1 MNTNEL
7 RDALSAGAGNIDA
20 RADAA
25 LAVDQ
30 AEENLRRRLSEA
42 EGCLVRLREEANR
55 RRYDKDDEALVK
67 LLPLTDAAKRK
78 AGLIPPKGG
87 KRRDAERRRMHGALG
102 DIERAPAWL
111 LAAYYDEIMDLE
123 RIAKDARH
131 ALAAQGIEPHDEYG
145 S

>member
-42 EGCLVRLREEANR
+42 DGCLVRLREEANR

-67 LLPLTDAAKRK
+67 LLEDLT
-78 AGLIPPKGG
+78 
-87 KRRDAERRRMHGALG
+87 RRARAVEGALAL
-102 DIERAPAWL
+102 IKKWSI
-111 LAAYYDEIMDLE
+111 AATRRE
-123 RIAKDARH
+123 H
-131 ALAAQGIEPHDEYG
+131 ALCDGVRRCVFCADQESYPELEEAGISPWPSAEQHEQRQQLDED
-145 S
+145 